1 MSRLHPAGARFA
13 SAQHGLTR
21 KQSARAYRPQCM
33 VVAQMRARQ

>member
-1 MSRLHPAGARFA
+1 MSCLHPAGAH
-13 SAQHGLTR
+13 HGLTR

>member
-1 MSRLHPAGARFA
+1 MSRLRPVGARRA
-13 SAQHGLTR
+13 SAHHGLTR

>member
-1 MSRLHPAGARFA
+1 MSCLHPVGTRRA
-13 SAQHGLTR
+13 SVQHGLTR

>member
-1 MSRLHPAGARFA
+1 MSRLHPVGTRRA

-21 KQSARAYRPQCM
+21 KQSARTYRPQCM

>member
-1 MSRLHPAGARFA
+1 MSRLRPVGARRA

-21 KQSARAYRPQCM
+21 RQCARAYRPQCM